1 MPNLRGAVRSSVR
14 TRGDLFSGLH
24 VHFHPKPPLDLE
36 GTMSID
42 TVTKNQQ
49 EMYPHF
55 ARIAK
60 VYRDVRTTDH
70 EPVEFIRRALADRDA
85 VQALEVGCGTGRY
98 THLLFQ
104 SLPKLEMTCNDVN
117 REMLNQLETNLSRSG
132 VSSFRTLLGRIETL
146 DLERE
151 SLDAVFTF
159 NAVHH
164 FDFPAFLRIISRAL
178 REAGRIFIYT
188 RTPGQNGESVWGKY
202 FPKFI
207 EKETRLFEL
216 SEMQEAI
223 HESDALHLEAT
234 RMFSYPRCFSL
245 DRLLAQVRNRH
256 YSTFSLY
263 SDQELEEA
271 IELFRE
277 NLQRNFSDPKE
288 IRWSDRNVMLQ
299 IGKS

>member
-1 MPNLRGAVRSSVR
+1 
-14 TRGDLFSGLH
+14 
-24 VHFHPKPPLDLE
+24 
-36 GTMSID
+36 MSID
-42 TVTKNQQ
+42 TVIKNQQ

-60 VYRDVRTTDH
+60 VYRDVRTTDN
-70 EPVEFIRRALADRDA
+70 EPVEFIRRVLADRDD

-104 SLPKLEMTCNDVN
+104 ALQKMEMTCNDVN
-117 REMLNQLETNLSRSG
+117 REMLNQLEINLGRSG
-132 VSSFRTLLGRIETL
+132 VSRFRTLLGRIETL

-202 FPKFI
+202 FPKFT

-216 SEMQEAI
+216 SEMQKAI
-223 HESDALHLEAT
+223 HESDTLHLAAT
-234 RMFSYPRCFSL
+234 RMFNYPRCFSL
-245 DRLLAQVRNRH
+245 DRLLAQVRSRH

-263 SDQELEEA
+263 RRDELEEA
-271 IELFRE
+271 IEVFRE
-277 NLQRNFSDPKE
+277 NINRNFSDPE
-288 IRWSDRNVMLQ
+288 DIRWADRNVMLQ
-299 IGKS
+299 IEKS